1 MNKTVIK
8 DKLFS
13 VQIVLGFAI
22 IFFIALGELSNISW
36 MLLVYPVVGLL
47 VIIGGI
53 AGVKELL

>member
-22 IFFIALGELSNISW
+22 IFFIALGELTTISW
-36 MLLVYPVVGLL
+36 QLLAYPVVGLL

-53 AGVKELL
+53 SGVKELL